1 MNRVRASLEAVDR
14 RVVGTVCGGHFL
26 SHFYLLVLPPLFPTL
41 QREFGL
47 SSLQLGV
54 LAAAVVVGQ
63 LFFQLPLG
71 SLVDRIGAKRVF
83 VVGTALT
90 GASISLAGLAD
101 SYALLLLFVGLSSV
115 GQAAFHPA
123 DYPLLSEAST
133 ERTLGKV
140 FSLHTFAGFAGY
152 AAAPLTVSVLRVVYG
167 WNEVLL
173 LVGTVGVAYAVVA
186 QVTMPPLYRR
196 AVQSADAA
204 GERADVGPARLAS
217 AGKNESLRRLVRS
230 DVLLLFVFFGLT
242 AMAGSGVRTF
252 TTVFLVND
260 VGLTAVTSN
269 SVLTVYVSAMTVG
282 VLVGGVV
289 SDRVSPY
296 VVVPLVFA
304 LTAFSVFRVTRGGFV
319 SVPLS
324 VYGWFAVAGLFNG
337 LALPS
342 RDRLMN
348 SFSTRAS
355 VGRSFGFAFTGVSL
369 GALVS
374 PVLLGFVF
382 DTAGPSVGF
391 GVVAA
396 LFVSAALVV
405 LLAMFVRAGHV
416 ATPEPVEN

>member
-1 MNRVRASLEAVDR
+1 
-14 RVVGTVCGGHFL
+14 
-26 SHFYLLVLPPLFPTL
+26 
-41 QREFGL
+41 
-47 SSLQLGV
+47 
-54 LAAAVVVGQ
+54 
-63 LFFQLPLG
+63 
-71 SLVDRIGAKRVF
+71 
-83 VVGTALT
+83 
-90 GASISLAGLAD
+90 
-101 SYALLLLFVGLSSV
+101 
-115 GQAAFHPA
+115 
-123 DYPLLSEAST
+123 
-133 ERTLGKV
+133 
-140 FSLHTFAGFAGY
+140 
-152 AAAPLTVSVLRVVYG
+152 
-167 WNEVLL
+167 
-173 LVGTVGVAYAVVA
+173 
-186 QVTMPPLYRR
+186 
-196 AVQSADAA
+196 
-204 GERADVGPARLAS
+204 
-217 AGKNESLRRLVRS
+217 
-230 DVLLLFVFFGLT
+230 
-242 AMAGSGVRTF
+242 
-252 TTVFLVND
+252 VFLVND

-319 SVPLS
+319 SIPLS